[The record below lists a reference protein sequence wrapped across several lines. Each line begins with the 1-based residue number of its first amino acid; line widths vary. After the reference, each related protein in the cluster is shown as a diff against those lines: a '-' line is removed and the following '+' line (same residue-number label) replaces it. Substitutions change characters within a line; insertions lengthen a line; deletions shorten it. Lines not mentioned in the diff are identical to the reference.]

1 MTGCG
6 CQIWSAALFRRSCFS
21 CSENCNL
28 LAKRQVEE
36 QSEKQKRRKAPHSK
50 MSGLVVYGL
59 SCHNRDPQSPGMEAA
74 TVIDS
79 FFWRKLLVR
88 SGLARFMPSVRREL
102 DGGEQYLRLYSDRTL
117 ATPLRQLTDTALF
130 PAVATP
136 DSIDLAMGS
145 PRCELPIGIGRGMG
159 DHRHA
164 NAWGDMDLRN
174 ELVARLHLDHGVE
187 YDAADEVLVTHGA
200 TGALAAV
207 IDAFINPGD
216 AVVLFDP
223 TSPIFPIG
231 LQHRRAAI
239 RWVSTWSD
247 AGKLRFAMD
256 GFAKAMRG
264 AKLLVLADPANP
276 TGCVF
281 APEDL
286 EQIAFWARKNEVL
299 IFQDASFDRWRAE
312 PARTR
317 LASLPHCEGRI
328 LTCGS
333 FAKSHGLSAVRVG
346 WLAGYRHLVRPCAA
360 NAMLAAPFVP
370 ALCQQIALQA
380 MRTGEA
386 VMSKTRE
393 DFAERRGY
401 VRERLIGMGLTP
413 WESAGG
419 FFFWIPTPNGE
430 SGRTF
435 AQRLLGETGV
445 LVNPGSPFGPSGE
458 RFIRLSYA
466 TDEGRLREGLDRLA
480 ACGFAP
486 NEAHEPAISV

>member
-1 MTGCG
+1 
-6 CQIWSAALFRRSCFS
+6 
-21 CSENCNL
+21 
-28 LAKRQVEE
+28 
-36 QSEKQKRRKAPHSK
+36 
-50 MSGLVVYGL
+50 
-59 SCHNRDPQSPGMEAA
+59 MEAA

-88 SGLARFMPSVRREL
+88 TGLAKFVPSVRRAL
-102 DGGEQYLRLYSDRTL
+102 DGGEQYLRFYSDRTL
-117 ATPLRQLTDTALF
+117 ATPFRQLTDSALF
-130 PAVATP
+130 PSVATP

-145 PRCELPIGIGRGMG
+145 PRCELPLGISRGMA
-159 DHRHA
+159 DQQLPD
-164 NAWGDMDLRN
+164 AWGDIDLRA
-174 ELVARLHLDHGVE
+174 ELVARLHLEHGVE
-187 YDAADEVLVTHGA
+187 YDAADEVVITHGA
-200 TGALAAV
+200 SGAFAAA
-207 IDAFINPGD
+207 IDALINPSD
-216 AVVLFDP
+216 PVVLFDP

-231 LQHRRAAI
+231 LQHRRASI
-239 RWVSTWSD
+239 RWVPTWSD
-247 AGKLRFAMD
+247 SGKLRFAMEV
-256 GFAKAMRG
+256 FAKAMRG

-286 EQIAFWARKNEVL
+286 EQIAFWARKNDVL

-312 PARTR
+312 PARAR

-360 NAMLAAPFVP
+360 GATLSAPFVP

-386 VMSKTRE
+386 VMVKTRE

-401 VRERLIGMGLTP
+401 VRERLTSMRLTP
-413 WESAGG
+413 WESAGA
-419 FFFWIPTPNGE
+419 FFFWMPTPNGE

-458 RFIRLSYA
+458 RFIRLSFA

-480 ACGFAP
+480 TYGFAP
-486 NEAHEPAISV
+486 NDAHEPAISV